1 MNFSQKHMY
10 LIVEGSQSAEFLQ
23 GQITIDV
30 EKISDKEFTP
40 ACVCNNKGRVIATF
54 WIKSSENGFIISILE
69 ELTDFFEDHM
79 NKYIP
84 FFKTEIKRLVKNS
97 PEKELSSEE
106 WMKFLIKKEII
117 EVNAHIS
124 SKFTPH
130 ELNYH
135 NNNLI
140 DFSKG
145 CFNGQEIIARMQY
158 RGKLKFA
165 LKVTDNLHSEII
177 EPSICNKEGKKVGEI
192 LSREGNYGFIFFK
205 NNEVLSE
212 SVYLEGKLLNID

>member
-30 EKISDKEFTP
+30 EKISDKEYTP

-69 ELTDFFEDHM
+69 ELTDFFEEHM
-79 NKYIP
+79 KKYIP

-106 WMKFLIKKEII
+106 WMKFLIKI
-117 EVNAHIS
+117 A
-124 SKFTPH
+124 
-130 ELNYH
+130 YH
-135 NNNLI
+135 
-140 DFSKG
+140 
-145 CFNGQEIIARMQY
+145 
-158 RGKLKFA
+158 
-165 LKVTDNLHSEII
+165 
-177 EPSICNKEGKKVGEI
+177 
-192 LSREGNYGFIFFK
+192 
-205 NNEVLSE
+205 
-212 SVYLEGKLLNID
+212 

>member
-30 EKISDKEFTP
+30 EKISDKEYTP

-69 ELTDFFEDHM
+69 ELTDFFEEHM
-79 NKYIP
+79 KKYIP

-124 SKFTPH
+124 SKFTPC
-130 ELNYH
+130 LLYT
-135 NNNLI
+135 
-140 DFSKG
+140 S
-145 CFNGQEIIARMQY
+145 
-158 RGKLKFA
+158 
-165 LKVTDNLHSEII
+165 
-177 EPSICNKEGKKVGEI
+177 PSP
-192 LSREGNYGFIFFK
+192 R
-205 NNEVLSE
+205 
-212 SVYLEGKLLNID
+212 DP

>member
-30 EKISDKEFTP
+30 DKISDKEYTP

-79 NKYIP
+79 KKYIP

-106 WMKFLIKKEII
+106 WMKFLIKKEIV

-158 RGKLKFA
+158 RGKLRFA
-165 LKVTDNLHSEII
+165 LKVTDNLHTEII
-177 EPSICNKEGKKVGEI
+177 EPSICSPETLSICILNKTV
-192 LSREGNYGFIFFK
+192 SPGFKIPSSLPDESLTMIESFK
-205 NNEVLSE
+205 TSKI
-212 SVYLEGKLLNID
+212 Y

>member
-1 MNFSQKHMY
+1 MTYSKVKEI
-10 LIVEGSQSAEFLQ
+10 LPEWI
-23 GQITIDV
+23 ITNYNNGHDDFEIITGNSYRMKSLV
-30 EKISDKEFTP
+30 KKI
-40 ACVCNNKGRVIATF
+40 C
-54 WIKSSENGFIISILE
+54 SENGFIISILE
-69 ELTDFFEDHM
+69 ELTDFFENHM
-79 NKYIP
+79 KKYVP

-97 PEKELSSEE
+97 PEKELSSED
-106 WMKFLIKKEII
+106 WMKFLIKKEIV

-158 RGKLKFA
+158 RGKLRFA
-165 LKVTDNLHSEII
+165 LKVTDNLHTEII

>member
-1 MNFSQKHMY
+1 MNFSQKHIY

-30 EKISDKEFTP
+30 EKISEKEFTP

-54 WIKSSENGFIISILE
+54 WIKGYENGFIISILE
-69 ELTDFFEDHM
+69 ELCDFFEGHM
-79 NKYIP
+79 KKYIP
-84 FFKTEIKRLVKNS
+84 FFNTEIKRLVKNS
-97 PEKELSSEE
+97 SEKELSSLE
-106 WMKFLIKKEII
+106 WMKFLIKKEIV
-117 EVNAHIS
+117 EVNEHTS

-158 RGKLKFA
+158 RGKLRFA
-165 LKVTDNLHSEII
+165 LKITDNLESEIV
-177 EPSICNKEGKKVGEI
+177 ESSIHNKEGKKVGEI
-192 LSREGNYGFIFFK
+192 LSREGDYGFIFFK
-205 NNEVLSE
+205 NNKVLSE
-212 SVYLEGKLLNID
+212 SIYVEGKLLNIE